1 MKLKRREMLVATV
14 GVAAAQQQ
22 PQQQTGDLVELAR
35 QAMKSNREAIAKVKV
50 DIAVEP
56 AFVFKA

>member
-1 MKLKRREMLVATV
+1 MKLKRRELLVATV
-14 GVAAAQQQ
+14 GVAAAQPPK
-22 PQQQTGDLVELAR
+22 PQQGGDLVELAR
-35 QAMKSNREAIAKVKV
+35 QSMKSNREAIAKVKV